1 MLTTSLVLG
10 LIACGFVLVNSIS
23 MRVITPNS
31 AAQAQSSV
39 AILIPMRNEARNV
52 GGVISSVLDQQ
63 GLAHRTITVLDDQSS
78 DATLSLLAAYEPAIS
93 VLHGNTPPDGW
104 LGKIYA
110 CSTLAGATESDYIV
124 FLDADVRLHP
134 SAIASTISAMERWGW
149 DFASPYPRELARG
162 LLERLIQPLLQWS
175 WLASVPLR
183 IAERLQ
189 QPSMVIANGQF
200 MIIKRSAYLAIEGH
214 DTIKGEVL
222 DDLELARAL
231 VRGGFRGGV
240 AEASRIAECR
250 MYQSASELIN
260 GYTKSLWRAFG
271 GIFGTLVA
279 VVLLAF
285 TGLAPIIA
293 ALAGQPW
300 GWIAFLLV
308 FLSRAVS
315 AARTGSNPSIG
326 LLHPLATLAL
336 MYLIALSWIRKSRGT
351 LQWRGR
357 TVA

>member
-1 MLTTSLVLG
+1 MLTISVALG
-10 LIACGFVLVNSIS
+10 LIACGFVIINAIT
-23 MRVITPNS
+23 MRVITPDDAVS
-31 AAQAQSSV
+31 VSSSV

-52 GGVISSVLDQQ
+52 GGIVSSVLAQEH
-63 GLAHRTITVLDDQSS
+63 LPNRTVTVLDDQSS
-78 DATLSLLAAYEPAIS
+78 DATRTLLSEYEPAIS
-93 VLHGNTPPDGW
+93 VLHGSTPPSGW

-110 CSTLAGATESDYIV
+110 CSTLAESVDSDYLV

-134 SAIASTISAMERWGW
+134 RAIAASIAAMERWGW

-162 LLERLIQPLLQWS
+162 FLERLIQPLLQWS

-183 IAERLQ
+183 IAERLH

-200 MIIKRSAYLAIEGH
+200 MIITRNAYREIGGH
-214 DTIKGEVL
+214 ASVKGEVL

-240 AEASRIAECR
+240 AEASQIAECR
-250 MYQSASELIN
+250 MYQSAGELID

-271 GIFGTLVA
+271 GIVGTFVA
-279 VVLLAF
+279 VALLVL
-285 TGLAPIIA
+285 TGVFPIA
-293 ALAGQPW
+293 GALTGAPW

-308 FLSRAVS
+308 FLARALS
-315 AARTGSNPSIG
+315 AARTGSNPAIG
-326 LLHPLATLAL
+326 FLHPVATVAL
-336 MYLIALSWIRKSRGT
+336 LYLIALSWIRKSRGT
-351 LQWRGR
+351 LHWRGR